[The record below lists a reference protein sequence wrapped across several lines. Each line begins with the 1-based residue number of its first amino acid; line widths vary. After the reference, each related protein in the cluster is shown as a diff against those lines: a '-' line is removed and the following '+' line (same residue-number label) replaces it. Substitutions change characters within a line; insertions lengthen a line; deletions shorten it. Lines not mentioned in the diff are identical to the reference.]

1 MSMNTEGLLEYYPPL
16 LVCAICGM
24 TEAGHGTPAPWS
36 PAPEGGFT
44 PLPL

>member
-1 MSMNTEGLLEYYPPL
+1 MNTECLLENYPPP

-24 TEAGHGTPAPWS
+24 TEAGYGTPPPRA

>member
-1 MSMNTEGLLEYYPPL
+1 MNTEGLLENCPPL
-16 LVCAICGM
+16 LVCAICDM
-24 TEAGHGTPAPWS
+24 TEAGHGTPALWA